1 MRAPAS
7 EFFRRWW
14 GGQEVKLPPR
24 GLLLPAQEMGV
35 KCPWSSGRAPGPTE
49 GRRAPSLE
57 RGAPST
63 KRADGL
69 RSPCFLPVTVP
80 ALRRF
85 LSVMN
90 GSWDGTGLRPPARRA
105 QGLLRIASASC
116 RRRAWSDVA
125 RSSAPVSAS
134 CAPPAPGV
142 PALPPV
148 PGVSA
153 LPPAPGVSALPPAS
167 SSFCG
172 RTPAPRA
179 GSFQRRAVMPSRD
192 AVPFAFPFCSRA
204 RIAGSCTA
212 EPELASG
219 FTAGSLRPRPAPAG
233 MRPPLLRAGQGP
245 AACSPNGPRGRR
257 CRFNL
262 QSPEFNYKSR
272 FLLRALSAH
281 LLSFGG
287 LV

>member
-1 MRAPAS
+1 MQLQFAVGPRGPGSGAGGGTDLGGPGSWTPSLRAPAS

-69 RSPCFLPVTVP
+69 RSPCFLPVPVP

-90 GSWDGTGLRPPARRA
+90 GSWDGTGLRPPARWA
-105 QGLLRIASASC
+105 QGLLQIASASC
-116 RRRAWSDVA
+116 RRRVWSDGA

-142 PALPPV
+142 
-148 PGVSA
+148 SA
-153 LPPAPGVSALPPAS
+153 LPPAPRVSALPPAS

-204 RIAGSCTA
+204 RITGSCTA

-219 FTAGSLRPRPAPAG
+219 FTAGSLRPPSCPRGNATPAPPG
-233 MRPPLLRAGQGP
+233 RP
-245 AACSPNGPRGRR
+245 GPRG
-257 CRFNL
+257 
-262 QSPEFNYKSR
+262 
-272 FLLRALSAH
+272 LLTERPARTAVPL
-281 LLSFGG
+281 
-287 LV
+287 